1 MKRAAILFLL
11 LVPLI
16 VFGQTV
22 SYWFQGWQRKPDA
35 KQAQEYFMVPGANV
49 AFTYATNHVIINAVG
64 GGGLFQ
70 LTGDVLGGAGVPV
83 PTTLAVIGAGGVNTK
98 ITFDTKGRV
107 TGSAAAQLA
116 SADFVNQGSTTTLL
130 HGNAAGNPSW
140 AKVDLA
146 NEVSGSLANAS
157 LANSSVTYNGTTVAL
172 GASGTLTL
180 ASANFQ
186 NQGTTTTVLH
196 GNAVGNPSWSAVNLA
211 TDVTGTLPGVWLT
224 GGNTLGAG
232 TFFLGSIDNRQLQFR
247 VNNVQVGLF
256 STLPS
261 TSLGQGANA
270 SAASST
276 AVGSSAVASDVGATA
291 VGLGSTASKPGA
303 TALGQSAQ
311 AAGSGSVAIG
321 NVASASGDDSFA
333 SGNGSV
339 ASAQGSVALG
349 FGANAIG
356 NFAYALGA
364 AAVANNDGSFVYN
377 DLTHAGGYSDSV
389 IDQFVVSAGGG
400 IDLNSWGAGVTAD
413 GPVYSG
419 NTINSTNS
427 GSVIPYTYYA
437 EQNVGLVAAGQM
449 PMGCWGC
456 ISAFGAATR
465 VNLGN
470 AVTQN
475 TYYPITN
482 YNHVVTNHWVANT
495 WTTTNGILMNVFAGY
510 YRITF
515 AFSGRGGTGDQL
527 EVDVATN
534 NVVTD
539 VIAAHGSSGAGAG
552 KDISMSGTGI
562 LYLPAATKVGLRV
575 QDTSAS
581 AAITV
586 SHAAITVGTP

>member
-35 KQAQEYFMVPGANV
+35 QQAQEYFMVPGANMT
-49 AFTYATNHVIINAVG
+49 FTYATNHVILNTVG
-64 GGGLFQ
+64 GAGLFQ
-70 LTGDVLGGAGVPV
+70 LTGDVLGGVGVPV

-116 SADFVNQGSTTTLL
+116 SADF
-130 HGNAAGNPSW
+130 A
-140 AKVDLA
+140 
-146 NEVSGSLANAS
+146 
-157 LANSSVTYNGTTVAL
+157 
-172 GASGTLTL
+172 
-180 ASANFQ
+180 

-196 GNAVGNPSWSAVNLA
+196 GNAAGNPSWGSVNLA
-211 TDVTGTLPGVWLT
+211 TDVTGTLPGVWIT

-247 VNNVQVGLF
+247 VNNAQVGLF
-256 STLPS
+256 STVPS
-261 TSLGQGANA
+261 IALGNVTTA
-270 SAASST
+270 SAASSV
-276 AVGSSAVASDVGATA
+276 AIGDNSSATGANSVVVGPNS
-291 VGLGSTASKPGA
+291 GSAGA
-303 TALGQSAQ
+303 
-311 AAGSGSVAIG
+311 GSVAVGYLSSSSGIASVSIG
-321 NVASASGDDSFA
+321 TGTATGDGSLA
-333 SGNGSV
+333 LVNGTGN
-339 ASAQGSVALG
+339 
-349 FGANAIG
+349 
-356 NFAYALGA
+356 ALGA
-364 AAVANNDGSFVYN
+364 NSLAIGDQCGTDAGAQFGTSIGSLCQAKGVISFALGYSATANNDGSFVW
-377 DLTHAGGYSDSV
+377 SDSNAAGYT
-389 IDQFVVSAGGG
+389 DTAANQFVAYASGGFKLNSAG
-400 IDLNSWGAGVTAD
+400 AGLHMD
-413 GPVYSG
+413 GQIYSG

-427 GSVIPYTYYA
+427 GSVTPYTYYA
-437 EQNVGLVAAGQM
+437 PTNMGGIAPGQM
-449 PMGCWGC
+449 PMACWGC

-465 VNLGN
+465 VNNGA

-475 TYYPITN
+475 TYYPVTN
-482 YNHVVTNHWVANT
+482 YIHVVTNHWVANT
-495 WTTTNGILMNVFAGY
+495 WTTTNGMLMNVFAGW